1 MVPKKEQG
9 SPPRPGCPPTQ
20 LWIMICQK
28 TWDLTNPHKALVL
41 RLSNFKWKQIDSRWP
56 MGQSRDTFIIH
67 TNGIWG
73 HTYWA
78 QTSRTCFTKRETF
91 LRLLQGQDMQ
101 TLSSKQLYC
110 ANGESSKPI
119 LPGKVKSCSPF
130 KISQLKAC
138 RKYYTTNVDVPKNLK
153 IIGPCLRAQ
162 SVHENTTFVE
172 AVPHWFFTCR
182 LWDLSVIS
190 LPER

>member
-1 MVPKKEQG
+1 ME
-9 SPPRPGCPPTQ
+9 
-20 LWIMICQK
+20 
-28 TWDLTNPHKALVL
+28 
-41 RLSNFKWKQIDSRWP
+41 QIDSRWP

-78 QTSRTCFTKRETF
+78 QTSRTCFTKRKIF
-91 LRLLQGQDMQ
+91 LRLLQGQNMQ
-101 TLSSKQLYC
+101 TLSSKQLCC

-119 LPGKVKSCSPF
+119 LPGKVKSSSPF
-130 KISQLKAC
+130 KISQLKAY

-153 IIGPCLRAQ
+153 IIGPRLGAQ

-182 LWDLSVIS
+182 VWDLSVIS